1 MESIPVINF
10 SDPDRLRRAKDLTK
24 AMAEVGF
31 VYLENIPGYD
41 KQLED
46 KLFQAS
52 KWFFGLPLQEKLKI
66 SPKKWNPSAKGVY
79 RGYIPIDIE
88 RDQLREQYET
98 GETLPEDDP
107 FRLSGIY
114 LYEPTPYPYPEQVEG
129 IEFRKLIESARQIFS
144 QTAIEFLRLTAIGLG
159 MEENVF
165 DERFSCKPASSL
177 RLMHYPTY
185 EKEKG
190 NLDTLTCEEH
200 MDSVFVTL
208 LVTFGYPGLEI
219 ERSDGSWIP
228 VPPRPGSIILNIGT
242 LLSRVT
248 NGRFK
253 ATMHRVK
260 DIGGD
265 RYSLPFFLE
274 PNGDAKFTFPDD
286 SSTIVYGS
294 WLTNRMK
301 ASYPYQFGQL
311 PDYKLLNN

>member
-31 VYLENIPGYD
+31 VYFENIPGYD

-46 KLFQAS
+46 RLFQAS
-52 KWFFGLPLQEKLKI
+52 KWFFGLPLQEKLKL
-66 SPKKWNPSAKGVY
+66 SPKKWNPSAKGVFK
-79 RGYIPIDIE
+79 GYIPIDVE
-88 RDQLREQYET
+88 RDQLREQYGT
-98 GETLPEDDP
+98 SETLPEDDP
-107 FRLSGIY
+107 CRLNY
-114 LYEPTPYPYPEQVEG
+114 LHEPTPYPYPEQVEG

-286 SSTIVYGS
+286 SSTIVYGI
-294 WLTNRMK
+294 WVTNRMK
-301 ASYPYQFGQL
+301 TTFPYQFGHI
-311 PDYKLLNN
+311 PDYRPLNS